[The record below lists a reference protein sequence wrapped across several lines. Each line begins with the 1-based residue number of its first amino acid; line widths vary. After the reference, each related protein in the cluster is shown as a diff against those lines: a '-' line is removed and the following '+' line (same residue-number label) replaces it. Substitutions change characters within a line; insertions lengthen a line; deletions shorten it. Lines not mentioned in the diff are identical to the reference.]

1 MGVNDYINKYRMEK
15 AMVLIKQTELSIA
28 EIAEQ
33 VGFSTSRYFSTAF
46 KQHTGQTP
54 TQYKEKNKKPTNI
67 NTSH

>member
-46 KQHTGQTP
+46 KQHTGQTAH
-54 TQYKEKNKKPTNI
+54 TI
-67 NTSH
+67 